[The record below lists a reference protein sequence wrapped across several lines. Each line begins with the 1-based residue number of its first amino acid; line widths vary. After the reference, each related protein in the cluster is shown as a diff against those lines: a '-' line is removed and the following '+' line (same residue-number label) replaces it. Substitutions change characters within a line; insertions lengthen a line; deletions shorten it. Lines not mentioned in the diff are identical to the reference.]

1 MKYPKDRFD
10 DFPRSL
16 NRRGAHRAP
25 RTALS
30 KLGSWL
36 IALAAIVLLV
46 GFGVGV
52 MWMIDRQVQFTGSM
66 AGPTEEAT
74 TEAPA
79 PPVEETP
86 TPTAPVATFDGEIAV
101 TVLNGTDYL
110 GLATAGSELLAA
122 EGWNVV
128 DTGDADSTNNPTTK
142 VYVANE
148 AQLGIA
154 QAIVDKLGT
163 GAAEVDP
170 AKVSPWGEGVVVVM
184 GDDTASLV
192 E

>member
-46 GFGVGV
+46 AFGVGV

-66 AGPTEEAT
+66 AGPTESTAAPT
-74 TEAPA
+74 TEAA
-79 PPVEETP
+79 PEPTP
-86 TPTAPVATFDGEIAV
+86 TPTAPEATFDGDVAV
-101 TVLNGTDYL
+101 TVLNGTDYV
-110 GLATAGSELLAA
+110 GLATAGKELLDGD
-122 EGWNVV
+122 GWNVV
-128 DTGDADSTNNPTTK
+128 DTADADTTNNPQTE
-142 VYVANE
+142 VYVADD
-148 AQLGIA
+148 AQLGVA
-154 QAIVDKLGT
+154 QAILDKIGT
-163 GAAEVDP
+163 GTAIVDP
-170 AKVSPWGEGVVVVM
+170 SVTEKWGGGIVVIM
-184 GDDTASLV
+184 GNDTAHLV
-192 E
+192 Q